1 MDAKVLAGVSAR
13 KGTAMNVATWIHWLR
28 LGVCAVLL
36 WACGSSNTPVN
47 SPADTSV
54 PDAATADAGSP
65 QTSAPEAGVSVD
77 SSAPSSV
84 DATSTS
90 GDANSATG
98 DAGSTA
104 ADGSPS
110 ATLALIH
117 YLGRFDT
124 SDSAGP
130 KFAWPG
136 SAIVATFTGTGISVQ
151 LADGSTSSA
160 SNYFVVIVDGAAPNA
175 IQTNSATQTYT
186 LASGLALGQHTVVLT
201 KRTESFVG
209 VVQFLGFQPHGGSL
223 VPSLEPFVR
232 RFELVGD
239 SITCGYGDLGNG
251 PNCTWSSAT
260 EDVTITYGELAA
272 QQLSAQATVIAYSGI
287 GVYRNV
293 DGSATNLMSTRFERT
308 LADDPTSQWG
318 FTTPPPDVVV
328 INLGTN
334 DFGAGDPGQ
343 GYVTAYVALLHQVRQ
358 HYANAYI
365 ICASSP
371 MLGSPSHETQASY
384 LQAAI
389 TQFGDARVAYLD
401 FATQDTTT
409 GLGCDWHPGPLTHQ
423 QMATV
428 LAAKIRATVG
438 W

>member
-1 MDAKVLAGVSAR
+1 
-13 KGTAMNVATWIHWLR
+13 
-28 LGVCAVLL
+28 VLL
-36 WACGSSNTPVN
+36 WACGSSYSPAN
-47 SPADTSV
+47 SPTDASV
-54 PDAATADAGSP
+54 LDGAMADASSS
-65 QTSAPEAGVSVD
+65 QAPPSEAGVSVD
-77 SSAPSSV
+77 SSASSSV
-84 DATSTS
+84 DAASMGS
-90 GDANSATG
+90 DANSTTG
-98 DAGSTA
+98 DATSTT
-104 ADGSPS
+104 ADGSPP
-110 ATLALIH
+110 ATLALVH

-136 SAIVATFTGTGISVQ
+136 SAIVATFTGTGIAVQ

-160 SNYFVVIVDGAAPNA
+160 SNYFVVVVDGATPNA
-175 IQTNSATQTYT
+175 IQTNSATQAYT
-186 LASGLALGQHTVVLT
+186 LASGLASGQHTIVLT

-209 VVQFLGFQPHGGSL
+209 VVQFLGFQPQGGSL
-223 VPSLEPFVR
+223 VPSPEPFVR
-232 RFELVGD
+232 RIELVGD

-293 DGSATNLMSTRFERT
+293 DGSTTNLMSTRFERT

-343 GYVTAYVALLHQVRQ
+343 GYVTAYVALLRQVRQ

-371 MLGSPSHETQASY
+371 MLGSPSHDTQASY

-389 TQFGDARVAYLD
+389 SQFGDARVSYLD

-428 LAAKIRATVG
+428 LTTQIRAAVG